1 MSASAPSQV
10 HFRTCNLCEAMC
22 GVRIEVADGRIT
34 SIKGDD
40 ADPFSRGHICPKA
53 VALRDLHEDPDRL
66 RHPMKRTASG
76 WERVSWEDAFDDI
89 TRRLHALQQEHGPH
103 SVGAFLGN
111 PNVHNM
117 GAMMFGAGLLRT
129 LRSRNLFSATSVD
142 QLPHQLVA
150 HLMFGHQ
157 LLIPIPDI
165 DRTRYMLILG
175 ANPLASNGSLMTS
188 PDVRARLRAIQ
199 ERGGK
204 VVVIDPRRTET
215 AHIANQHVFVR
226 PGTDALAL
234 LSLLHVVLEDDTR
247 SRRLGRLAAFVDG
260 LDSVVSLVRDF
271 PPERTAPHT
280 GIAPEVLRGIARDYL
295 AAEGAVC
302 YGRVGVSTHPF
313 GSLCQWL
320 INTLNI
326 VTGNLDREGGA
337 LFTQPAFDIIGG
349 PRALGVSRGSHGR
362 WKSRVR
368 GLPEFSGELPVAAL
382 AEEILTPG
390 DGRIRAL
397 LTVAGN
403 PVLSTPNGTQLDTAL
418 GQLDLMVSVDPY
430 LNETT
435 RHAHY
440 ILPPTSVLER
450 GHYDLVFHVL
460 AVRNTA
466 KYSPPVFTA
475 SPESRQDWEILLEL
489 QHRLETLRDGRTARA
504 TLQYQALKRLGP
516 ERLLDVGLRMGPYG
530 SRFHPLK
537 KDGLSLA
544 KLRAAPHGIDLGPL
558 KPSLPGRLGSRSKRI
573 QLAPELLVADV
584 ARLRS
589 AFPDD
594 AAPRDGELL
603 LIGRRHLRDNNSWM
617 HNVPG
622 LVKGRPRCTLLMHPE
637 DASRLGLTEGS
648 DACVRSRV
656 GEITVPVAIT
666 DDVMPGVVS
675 LPHGYGH
682 QRAGIRLQV
691 AGAHAGASINDL
703 TDEQALDTVSGNAA
717 FSGTPVRVRAAAP
730 PAPPSPSGP
739 ATPAA

>member
-1 MSASAPSQV
+1 MSASAPPQV

-40 ADPFSRGHICPKA
+40 ADPFSRGHVCPKA

-76 WERVSWEDAFDDI
+76 WERVSWEDALSDI

-103 SVGAFLGN
+103 CVGAYLGN
-111 PNVHNM
+111 PNVHNL
-117 GAMMFGAGLLRT
+117 GAMMFGPGLLRS
-129 LRSRNLFSATSVD
+129 LRSRNRFSATSVD

-150 HLMFGHQ
+150 HFMFGHQ
-157 LLIPIPDI
+157 LLVPIPDI
-165 DRTRYMLILG
+165 DRTRYMLMLG
-175 ANPLASNGSLMTS
+175 ANPVASNGSLMTA

-215 AHIANQHVFVR
+215 AGIADQHVFVR

-234 LSLLHVVLEDDTR
+234 FSLLHVVLGEGTHR
-247 SRRLGRLAAFVDG
+247 MGRLAAFVDG
-260 LDSVVSLVRDF
+260 LDTVMPLVRDF

-280 GIAPEVLRGIARDYL
+280 GIAPDVLRGIARDFL

-302 YGRVGVSTHPF
+302 YGRVGVSTQPF

-320 INTLNI
+320 INVLNV

-337 LFTQPAFDIIGG
+337 LFTLPAFDLIGG
-349 PRALGVSRGSHGR
+349 PRALGVSPGSHGR

-368 GLPEFSGELPVAAL
+368 GLPESSGELPVAVL

-397 LTVAGN
+397 ITVAGN

-418 GQLDLMVSVDPY
+418 SQLDLMVSVDPY

-440 ILPPTSVLER
+440 ILPPASVLER
-450 GHYDLVFHVL
+450 GHYDLVFHAL

-466 KYSPPVFTA
+466 RYSPPVFA
-475 SPESRQDWEILLEL
+475 PGPESRQDWEILLEL
-489 QHRLETLRDGRTARA
+489 QHRLETLRHGRTARA
-504 TLQYQALKRLGP
+504 TLQYQTLKRLGP
-516 ERLLDVGLRMGPYG
+516 ERLLDLGLRMGPYG

-544 KLRAAPHGIDLGPL
+544 KLRASPHGIDLGPL
-558 KPSLPGRLGSRSKRI
+558 KPSLPGRLRHRSKRI

-584 ARLRS
+584 ARLRA

-594 AAPRDGELL
+594 AAPGDGELL

-622 LVKGRPRCTLLMHPE
+622 LVKGRPRCTLMVHPD
-637 DASRLGLTEGS
+637 DASRLGLTDGV
-648 DACVRSRV
+648 DATIRSRV

-666 DDVMPGVVS
+666 ADVMPGVVS

-682 QRAGIRLQV
+682 QRSGIRMQV

-703 TDEQALDTVSGNAA
+703 TDEQALDAVSGNAA
-717 FSGTPVRVRAAAP
+717 FSGTPVRVRPAAP
-730 PAPPSPSGP
+730 PAPPSPSGS